1 MANVSTTKTTS
12 TNRESIMIVETRIQ
26 RNYGTDHEYIVQPPG
41 LAKVWSEITGRKT
54 VTDAD
59 LAQIESIGSLFFLFD
74 ETVQGDDVS
83 KAIVIER
90 EAK

>member
-1 MANVSTTKTTS
+1 
-12 TNRESIMIVETRIQ
+12 MIVETKIQ

-41 LAKVWSEITGRKT
+41 LAKLWTEITGRKT

-59 LAQIESIGSLFFLFD
+59 LAQIETIGSLFFLFD

>member
-1 MANVSTTKTTS
+1 
-12 TNRESIMIVETRIQ
+12 MIVETRIQ

-54 VTDAD
+54 VTATD

>member
-1 MANVSTTKTTS
+1 MF
-12 TNRESIMIVETRIQ
+12 VETRIQ

-54 VTDAD
+54 VTATD
-59 LAQIESIGSLFFLFD
+59 LEQIETIGGLFFLYD

-90 EAK
+90 KS

>member
-1 MANVSTTKTTS
+1 MF
-12 TNRESIMIVETRIQ
+12 VETRIQ

-54 VTDAD
+54 VTATD
-59 LAQIESIGSLFFLFD
+59 LEQIETIGGLFFLYD
-74 ETVQGDDVS
+74 DTKKGDDVS

-90 EAK
+90 KS